1 LVDGAVLEDFREGTS
16 EEIEEKG
23 KEPVE
28 EGLHDEEDS
37 DQYHVREIV
46 LLLLASQP
54 IPGSSRGLS

>member
-1 LVDGAVLEDFREGTS
+1 MVDGAVLENLREDTR
-16 EEIEEKG
+16 EEIQEKG

-28 EGLHDEEDS
+28 DGLHDEEDS
-37 DQYHVREIV
+37 YQYHVREIV